1 MDGNPPLLRV
11 FRRKTTPAA
20 LDRTHADIRSFA
32 SRHVPGAMQHS
43 QMVTSVT
50 SNIAI
55 TLPDGSVREFDR
67 PVTGL
72 EIAQSIGPRL
82 AKDALAVKIDG
93 EVKDL
98 TTTVT
103 TNTKIEIVT
112 RSHPDALEVIRHD
125 AAHVLADA
133 VQKLYPGTQVT
144 IGPAIANG
152 FYYDFAREEPFTPD
166 DLEKIEAKMREIVAK
181 DIPIVREVWTRD
193 DAIAYFKKLG
203 EHYKAELIEAIP
215 ADQDISIYRQDDWL
229 DLCRGPHALTT
240 GKVGQGFK
248 LMKVAGAYWRGDSRN
263 PMLQRIYGTAW
274 RDEKELK
281 AYLHQLEEAEK
292 RDHRRL
298 GKELDLF
305 HVQEEAVGS
314 VFWHPK
320 GWTLFRTLETY
331 IRTKLQQADYV
342 EVKTPQLIDS
352 SLFKASGHW
361 DMYGD
366 NMFKVSADDGE
377 KMLGIKPMNCPGHVQ
392 IFKHGLRS
400 YRDLPIR
407 MAEFGACHR
416 NEPSGAL
423 HGILRVRAFTQDD
436 AHIFC
441 TEDQVPTEAAEYF
454 KLQLGVYKDLGFDK
468 IAVKLALRPD
478 VRAGSDDTWD
488 RAEDGLRHALRSAG
502 LEFEELPGEGAFYGP
517 KVEFH
522 LTDAIGRTWQC
533 GTLQLDF
540 VLPERLDATYI
551 GEDGA
556 RHRPVMLHRAILG
569 SLERFI
575 GMLIE
580 HYAGKFPMWLTP
592 VQAVVCTITNEAD
605 SYGQEVVNLLKRRG
619 IRAELDT
626 RNEKINLKVRE
637 HSLQKIPVLVVVGKR
652 EAEERTVALR
662 TLGGKDQEVLALDAA
677 LNKLAEEA
685 RSPAGA
691 AAFDSPF

>member
-1 MDGNPPLLRV
+1 
-11 FRRKTTPAA
+11 
-20 LDRTHADIRSFA
+20 
-32 SRHVPGAMQHS
+32 
-43 QMVTSVT
+43 MVTSVT

-72 EIAQSIGPRL
+72 EIAQSIGSRL
-82 AKDALAVKIDG
+82 AKDALAVKVDG
-93 EVKDL
+93 TVKDL

-103 TNTKIEIVT
+103 TNAKIEIVT
-112 RSHPDALEVIRHD
+112 RNHADALEVIRHD

-144 IGPAIANG
+144 IGPSIATG
-152 FYYDFAREEPFTPD
+152 FYYDFARDEPFTPD
-166 DLEKIEAKMREIVAK
+166 DLEKIEAKMREIVAA
-181 DIPIVREVWTRD
+181 DIPIVREVWDRD
-193 DAIAYFKKLG
+193 EAVAYFKKLG
-203 EHYKAELIEAIP
+203 EHYKAELIAAIP
-215 ADQDISIYRQDDWL
+215 QGEPVSIYRQGDWL
-229 DLCRGPHALTT
+229 DLCRGPHAMTT

-281 AYLHQLEEAEK
+281 AYLHQIEEAEK
-292 RDHRRL
+292 RDHRKL

-320 GWTLFRTLETY
+320 GWTLYQTLETY
-331 IRTKLQQADYV
+331 IRTKLKAAGYV

-366 NMFKVSADDGE
+366 NMFKVEADGGE
-377 KMLGIKPMNCPGHVQ
+377 KLLGIKPMNCPGHVQ
-392 IFKHGLRS
+392 IFRHGLRS

-423 HGILRVRAFTQDD
+423 HGIMRVRAFTQDD

-441 TEDQVPTEAAEYF
+441 TEDQVQSEAAEYF

-468 IAVKLALRPD
+468 ISVKLALRPD
-478 VRAGSDDTWD
+478 VRTGTDDLWD
-488 RAEDGLRHALRSAG
+488 RAEGALGQALRDAG
-502 LEFEELPGEGAFYGP
+502 LEYEELPGEGAFYGP

-533 GTLQLDF
+533 GTLQYDPN
-540 VLPERLDATYI
+540 LPERLDASYI

-556 RHRPVMLHRAILG
+556 RHRPIMLHRAILG
-569 SLERFI
+569 SMERFI

-580 HYAGKFPMWLTP
+580 HYAGKFPLWLAP
-592 VQAVVCTITNEAD
+592 VQVTVATITSEAD
-605 SYGQEVVNLLKRRG
+605 GYAEEVAKLLKRKGLRV
-619 IRAELDT
+619 ELDT

-637 HSLQKIPVLVVVGKR
+637 HSLKKVPLMMVVGKR

-662 TLGGKDQEVLALDAA
+662 VLGGKDQEILALDAA
-677 LNKLAEEA
+677 VAKLVEEA
-685 RSPAGA
+685 KSPAGDA
-691 AAFDSPF
+691 VTDSPF